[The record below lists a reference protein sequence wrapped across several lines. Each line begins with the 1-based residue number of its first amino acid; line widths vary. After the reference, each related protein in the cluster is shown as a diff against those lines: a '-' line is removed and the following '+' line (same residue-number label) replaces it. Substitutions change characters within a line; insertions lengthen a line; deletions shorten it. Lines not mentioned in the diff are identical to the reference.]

1 MDKTEKQAL
10 ATLIISFLLVASCIL
25 SILIALPSMPI
36 FGFSHSIVDPTDP
49 DLNSIT
55 ITSLPLFQVL
65 TDDFYSIQ
73 LKTAY
78 VSLFVFEIL
87 SFCSS
92 LFLLIYIFLTD
103 KKRVGMVIYTCSILC
118 LILDIHIIALFNG
131 APTIFACAITCLLIS
146 LSCTTIYTLFC
157 NEKILKRK

>member
-10 ATLIISFLLVASCIL
+10 TTLIISFLLAASCIL

-55 ITSLPLFQVL
+55 ITSLPLFNVL
-65 TDDFYSIQ
+65 IDDFYSIQ
-73 LKTAY
+73 LKSAY

-92 LFLLIYIFLTD
+92 LFLLIYVFLTD

-118 LILDIHIIALFNG
+118 LILDVHIITLFN
-131 APTIFACAITCLLIS
+131 AVPTILTCAIVCLVIACVSIFINAIFLR
-146 LSCTTIYTLFC
+146 
-157 NEKILKRK
+157 KRN

>member
-10 ATLIISFLLVASCIL
+10 TTQIISFLLAASCIL

-36 FGFSHSIVDPTDP
+36 FGFSHTLVDPTNQ
-49 DLNSIT
+49 DLNSVT
-55 ITSLPLFQVL
+55 ITSLPLFNVL

-73 LKTAY
+73 LKSAY

-92 LFLLIYIFLTD
+92 LFLLIYVFLTD
-103 KKRVGMVIYTCSILC
+103 KKRVGMVIYTSSILC
-118 LILDIHIIALFNG
+118 LILDIHIIALFNTV
-131 APTIFACAITCLLIS
+131 PTILTCAIVCLVIACVSIFINAIFLR
-146 LSCTTIYTLFC
+146 
-157 NEKILKRK
+157 KRN

>member
-10 ATLIISFLLVASCIL
+10 TTLIISFLLAASCIL

-55 ITSLPLFQVL
+55 ITSLPLFNVL

-73 LKTAY
+73 LKSAY

-92 LFLLIYIFLTD
+92 LFLLIYVFLTD

-118 LILDIHIIALFNG
+118 LILDVHIITLFN
-131 APTIFACAITCLLIS
+131 AVPTILTCAIVCLVIACVSIFINAIFLR
-146 LSCTTIYTLFC
+146 
-157 NEKILKRK
+157 KRN

>member
-10 ATLIISFLLVASCIL
+10 TTLIISFLLAASCIL

-36 FGFSHSIVDPTDP
+36 FGFSHTLVDPTNP
-49 DLNSIT
+49 DLNSVT
-55 ITSLPLFQVL
+55 ITSLPLFNVL

-73 LKTAY
+73 LKSAY

-92 LFLLIYIFLTD
+92 LFLLIYVFLTD

-118 LILDIHIIALFNG
+118 LILDIHIIALFNTV
-131 APTIFACAITCLLIS
+131 PTILTCAIVCLVIACVSIFINAIFLR
-146 LSCTTIYTLFC
+146 
-157 NEKILKRK
+157 KRN

>member
-10 ATLIISFLLVASCIL
+10 TTLIISFLLAASCIL

-36 FGFSHSIVDPTDP
+36 FGFSHTLVDPTSP
-49 DLNSIT
+49 DLNSVT
-55 ITSLPLFQVL
+55 ITSLPLFNVL

-73 LKTAY
+73 LKSVY

-92 LFLLIYIFLTD
+92 LFFVDLCIF
-103 KKRVGMVIYTCSILC
+103 
-118 LILDIHIIALFNG
+118 N
-131 APTIFACAITCLLIS
+131 
-146 LSCTTIYTLFC
+146 
-157 NEKILKRK
+157 